1 VLRALFDVDAWVEIG
16 ESLSRHPLRTGL
28 TMGSVAWGTFV
39 LLVLLGVGQGLQNSV
54 RWQFRDDAT
63 NSLWV
68 YKGETGRPFEGNPV
82 GRAIRLNSRDLAAVG
97 REIEEVEHLTGRF
110 YGPRSPIL
118 RYGDRAAA
126 FSMRSVHPDHQHL
139 ERTEVTQGRF
149 LDDLDLAEKR
159 KVVVLGRKVSEFLFR
174 GADPRGEYVSIAG
187 VPFLV
192 IGVFEDIGSEG
203 EMEQIYVPITTAQAT
218 WGRGDELDQI
228 MFTITTPTLAD
239 ADRIEGEVRQM
250 LAARHHFD
258 PRDRDAVRVRNNL
271 ERYERVQ
278 RIFELLETFVTWVGV
293 GTVTAGLVGVSNITL
308 VSVRERTGE
317 IALRKALGAT
327 PGAIV
332 ARVVQEATVLTAL
345 SGYLGI
351 VAGVAVLV
359 ALRTWLPENEYLA
372 LGLEGSAGLL
382 AGARHP
388 GALGSVL
395 AASSAHRR
403 PARLAQARCT
413 PRPPVGHSAA
423 RGSRVRQPPG
433 ASSPAGRAGGVP
445 ARSTDR
451 LVRPAVVGR
460 VAGQGRDAG
469 RGVRASPGAVAPART
484 HRPR

>member
-1 VLRALFDVDAWVEIG
+1 MALFDLDAWVEIG

-82 GRAIRLNSRDLAAVG
+82 GRAIRLNSRDLTAVG
-97 REIEEVEHLTGRF
+97 RQVEEVEHLTGRF

-118 RYGDRAAA
+118 RYKDRAASY
-126 FSMRSVHPDHQHL
+126 SMRSVHPDHQHL
-139 ERTEVTQGRF
+139 ERTEVTIGRF

-159 KVVVLGRKVSEFLFR
+159 KVVVLGRKVSEFFFR
-174 GADPRGEYVSIAG
+174 GADPRGEHISVAG

-192 IGVFEDIGSEG
+192 IGVFEDVGGEG

-218 WGRGDELDQI
+218 WGRGDDLDQI
-228 MFTITTPTLAD
+228 MFTITTPTSAD
-239 ADRIEGEVRQM
+239 ADRIEGEVRQL
-250 LAARHHFD
+250 LATRHHFD
-258 PRDRDAVRVRNNL
+258 PRDRDAVRVRNNI

-278 RIFELLETFVTWVGV
+278 RIFELLETFVTWVGI

-327 PGAIV
+327 PAAIV

-345 SGYLGI
+345 SGYAGI

-359 ALRTWLPENEYLA
+359 ALRAWLPENDYLRDPQIQLAPA
-372 LGLEGSAGLL
+372 LLAAVGLAL
-382 AGARHP
+382 AGAVTGFFP
-388 GALGSVL
+388 AWM
-395 AASSAHRR
+395 AARV
-403 PARLAQARCT
+403 
-413 PRPPVGHSAA
+413 PPVEGL
-423 RGSRVRQPPG
+423 RDL
-433 ASSPAGRAGGVP
+433 AG
-445 ARSTDR
+445 
-451 LVRPAVVGR
+451 
-460 VAGQGRDAG
+460 
-469 RGVRASPGAVAPART
+469 
-484 HRPR
+484 